1 VAEFRHRFTVD
12 YVDTDALGI
21 VHFSNYFRYFE
32 RAELALLRSLG
43 FDYRRLNRDMGV
55 AIPRVEAHCRYLS
68 PCTFSQ
74 EVEVELW
81 VEELR
86 DKSLRYGFRIHNRS
100 EGKVAAEGWVTVVS
114 IDISRFEAVRMPEEF
129 RRALTPYLREG

>member
-1 VAEFRHRFTVD
+1 
-12 YVDTDALGI
+12 
-21 VHFSNYFRYFE
+21 
-32 RAELALLRSLG
+32 
-43 FDYRRLNRDMGV
+43 MGV

-86 DKSLRYGFRIHNRS
+86 DRSLRYGFRIHNRS

-114 IDISRFEAVRMPEEF
+114 IDISRFEAVRMPEEL